1 MKATTKFFYLCIL
14 VFFATMQMQAQTVQ
28 IEIENQ
34 NLRCNKTIA
43 PWITMYAITNTT
55 PTDFPVEITSGYVS
69 YTVMAKSALVRTYPD
84 TILYV
89 YVRELNGG
97 FKTLQFHNVK
107 KVKFP

>member
-1 MKATTKFFYLCIL
+1 
-14 VFFATMQMQAQTVQ
+14 MQMQAQTVQ
-28 IEIENQ
+28 IENR

-43 PWITMYAITNTT
+43 PWITMYAITNTA

-69 YTVMAKSALVRTYPD
+69 YTVMARSALVRTYPD

-89 YVRELNGG
+89 YVREQNGG
-97 FKTLQFHNVK
+97 FKTLQFSNVK